1 MSDFTI
7 AELLIFQLVLI
18 LLNAVFACA
27 EIAVISINDNKL
39 KNMAEAGNKKA
50 KRLTILLKQP
60 ADFLATI
67 QIGITLAGFL
77 GSAFAADNFS
87 DRIVNWLIDAGAT
100 LSPKTLDV
108 LSVIGIT
115 LVLSYITLILGELVP
130 KRIAMNYAE
139 KIGLS
144 MSGLIYA
151 IAKIFAPLV
160 WLLTASTNAVLH
172 LLRINPDEKNEQV
185 TEEEIRMMIDVG
197 NKNGAIDDIE
207 KNIIHN
213 VFEFDDK
220 LAEEVMTHRTDVTF
234 LNVADKLAEWDNII
248 INSKYSVYPV
258 YENDSDNI
266 IGTLSLKDYI
276 KHKKQGKKAVL
287 RNALKP
293 AQFIS
298 KSKHIDDLFAAMQ
311 KSRNHFAIVVDEYGG
326 VFGIVTMNDLLEEIV
341 GDLEDDE
348 AAPTNVEPIKKIN
361 NNTWIIQGY
370 TPIEDVSQVLGTS
383 LNDENCDTFAGFL
396 LSIMGGF
403 PENRKSRKFIY
414 QNLKIKIAKMKG
426 RRLEEIVVQQIPEET
441 KTSEKTA

>member
-7 AELLIFQLVLI
+7 AELLIFQFILI

-39 KNMAEAGNKKA
+39 KNMADNGNKQA
-50 KRLTILLKQP
+50 KRLTALLRQP

-87 DRIVNWLIDAGAT
+87 DRIVNWLIEAGVT

-115 LVLSYITLILGELVP
+115 LILSYITLILGELVP

-144 MSGLIYA
+144 MSGIIYA

-197 NKNGAIDDIE
+197 NQNGAIDDIE

-220 LAEEVMTHRTDVTF
+220 IAEEIMTHRTDVTF
-234 LNVADKLAEWDNII
+234 LNIAEPLEKWDEIM

-266 IGTLSLKDYI
+266 VGTLSLKDYI
-276 KHKKQGKKAVL
+276 RYKKQGKEAVL
-287 RNALKP
+287 ENALKP

-298 KSKHIDDLFAAMQ
+298 KSKHIDELFTAMQ
-311 KSRNHFAIVVDEYGG
+311 KSRNHFAVVVDEYGG
-326 VFGIVTMNDLLEEIV
+326 VYGIITMNDILEEIV
-341 GDLEDDE
+341 GDLEDDVT
-348 AAPTNVEPIKKIN
+348 APD
-361 NNTWIIQGY
+361 NTPLILQTGENSWIIRGCA
-370 TPIEDVSQVLGTS
+370 PVDDVSETLGIKLS
-383 LNDENCDTFAGFL
+383 DDYSDTFAGFL
-396 LSIMGGF
+396 LTAMGGF
-403 PENRKSRKFIY
+403 PEDRKSRKFEY
-414 QNLKIKIAKMKG
+414 RDLKIKITKMKG
-426 RRLEEIVVQQIPEET
+426 RRIEEASVQRIQT
-441 KTSEKTA
+441 KAQP

>member
-7 AELLIFQLVLI
+7 AELLVFQLVLI

-39 KNMAEAGNKKA
+39 KNMAEAGNKSA
-50 KRLTILLKQP
+50 KRLAALLKQP

-87 DRIVNWLIDAGAT
+87 DRIVNWLIEIGVT

-151 IAKIFAPLV
+151 IAKTFAPLV
-160 WLLTASTNAVLH
+160 WLLTASTNAVLY
-172 LLRINPDEKNEQV
+172 LLRINPNEKNEQV

-207 KNIIHN
+207 KDIIHN

-234 LNVADKLAEWDNII
+234 LNVADKLSDWDNII

-276 KHKKQGKKAVL
+276 KYKKQGKKAVL
-287 RNALKP
+287 EKAIKP

-298 KSKHIDDLFAAMQ
+298 KSKHVNELFAVMQ
-311 KSRNHFAIVVDEYGG
+311 KSRNHFAVVVDEYGG

-348 AAPTNVEPIKKIN
+348 NAPTDDEPIEKIN
-361 NNTWIIQGY
+361 DDTWVIQGY
-370 TPIEDVSQVLGTS
+370 TPVEDVAQALGVMLT
-383 LNDENCDTFAGFL
+383 DENCDTFAGFL
-396 LSIMGGF
+396 LSVMGGF
-403 PENRKSRKFIY
+403 PEDRKSRKFVY

-426 RRLEEIVVQQIPEET
+426 RRLEEIIVQKLPEET
-441 KTSEKTA
+441 KSADRNA